1 MAWLRKIK
9 AGLAKY
15 DVDTFVGH
23 NGQMFFDIETGSLRL
38 SDGSTPGGIH
48 VSTGGGGGAT
58 TFSQLSDTPNSFTNC
73 GGYYVKVKTDASGL
87 EFVNECSLSVATVDT
102 NNNIICNNTNIN
114 SIYFDT
120 DSGFDVQS
128 TQAGVVKVQM
138 NSTFK
143 TWKSSGEPDLVAT
156 GLDTIEFVSGTG
168 IDITFNPNGNPDQTL
183 TIANT
188 ITNLTDLGI
197 SDGTEGQVLTTNGC
211 GSFSF
216 TTVSSGGTDT
226 NIDGG
231 SPGSIYSL
239 NNIDGGS
246 P

>member
-48 VSTGGGGGAT
+48 VSTGGGGG
-58 TFSQLSDTPNSFTNC
+58 
-73 GGYYVKVKTDASGL
+73 
-87 EFVNECSLSVATVDT
+87 
-102 NNNIICNNTNIN
+102 
-114 SIYFDT
+114 
-120 DSGFDVQS
+120 
-128 TQAGVVKVQM
+128 
-138 NSTFK
+138 
-143 TWKSSGEPDLVAT
+143 
-156 GLDTIEFVSGTG
+156 
-168 IDITFNPNGNPDQTL
+168 
-183 TIANT
+183 
-188 ITNLTDLGI
+188 
-197 SDGTEGQVLTTNGC
+197 
-211 GSFSF
+211 
-216 TTVSSGGTDT
+216 TDT